1 MDVDGYIIPFN
12 IKSDMMTIKICKQT
26 YKEPRKSTYL
36 DLTSDLP
43 CNPEEINQEEISS
56 KIYEMLVARIQDE
69 DQYEIRL
76 NLKNKIRQV
85 QDTCISDW

>member
-1 MDVDGYIIPFN
+1 
-12 IKSDMMTIKICKQT
+12 
-26 YKEPRKSTYL
+26 
-36 DLTSDLP
+36 
-43 CNPEEINQEEISS
+43 
-56 KIYEMLVARIQDE
+56 MLVARIQDE